1 MKPPQPKKIPKIHT
15 AHGDER
21 IDDYYWLR
29 DDTRKN
35 PEVITRSGT
44 VHRSDIVPRGEYI
57 HQFRAHSAEIRATL
71 WPKCSPRHNTD
82 S

>member
-1 MKPPQPKKIPKIHT
+1 MMRPPQPKKIPKIHI

-35 PEVITRSGT
+35 PEIISYLEEENKYFIFGFVVRFLQIASVRLLSFQL
-44 VHRSDIVPRGEYI
+44 D
-57 HQFRAHSAEIRATL
+57 
-71 WPKCSPRHNTD
+71 SPCQV
-82 S
+82 